1 MAYAI
6 VLEALA
12 EPRRRQILQALKS
25 APLSVA
31 EIAATQPVSRP
42 AVSQHLK
49 VLTDAHLVWVEQKGA
64 RRVYHLRREGLEEL
78 RRWLDGFWD
87 DALLAFEAEVIRQVG
102 EDGNE

>member
-6 VLEALA
+6 VIEAIA

-49 VLTDAHLVWVEQKGA
+49 VLVNANLVWAEQKGA
-64 RRVYHLRREGLEEL
+64 QRIYHLRREGLEEL
-78 RRWLDGFWD
+78 RKWLDGFWE
-87 DALLAFEAEVIRQVG
+87 DALLAFEAEVKNQV
-102 EDGNE
+102 EQDD

>member
-12 EPRRRQILQALKS
+12 EPRRRQILQALKA

-31 EIAATQPVSRP
+31 EITATQPVSRP

-49 VLTDAHLVWVEQKGA
+49 VLKTANLVWAEQRGTK
-64 RRVYHLRREGLEEL
+64 RVYHLQREGLVEL
-78 RRWLDGFWD
+78 RNWLDGFWE
-87 DALLAFEAEVIRQVG
+87 DALLAFEAEVVRQAG
-102 EDGNE
+102 QADD